1 MIAIRELSKES
12 LSMMESFAVIA
23 VKERKIE
30 HLNLDLFLFEDDASL
45 NGYISTTDSPESLGS
60 ELLVE

>member
-1 MIAIRELSKES
+1 MIAIRELSEES
-12 LSMMESFAVIA
+12 LSVMESFPVIA

-30 HLNLDLFLFEDDASL
+30 YLNLDLFLFEDDTSL
-45 NGYISTTDSPESLGS
+45 DGYISATDSSESLGS